1 MAQIKIVYTTS
12 DKLPELPIE
21 NGQVIFVADV
31 HEIYMDM
38 RNKRAGYSMIN
49 VFATEAEREAV
60 QEPEIGFY
68 LVEETNILWRYK
80 TQWIQL
86 TPTGLNPIVFGE
98 EVSSFPERGVED
110 TLYCGDDAIYKW
122 NSSKNSYHL
131 IANKNV
137 WKEL

>member
-12 DKLPELPIE
+12 DRLPELPIE

-68 LVEETNILWRYK
+68 LVEETNIL
-80 TQWIQL
+80 
-86 TPTGLNPIVFGE
+86 
-98 EVSSFPERGVED
+98 
-110 TLYCGDDAIYKW
+110 
-122 NSSKNSYHL
+122 
-131 IANKNV
+131 
-137 WKEL
+137 